1 MKVLSYNPNFYN
13 TASFGTNCRSY
24 IKDDKSIGTQTYMFR
39 EDLEWNDF
47 TNFITRHFRNKNKVN
62 IIQFA
67 SSDGSE
73 AYTQIINLLEKY
85 PKTADKFFPIQAY
98 DIDEEIVKASK
109 SGIINIDNTDKKN
122 FKTNNILFEKY
133 FTPSNKQLLIENDE
147 FSKISYTVSCK
158 VADTLTSRVNFNHGN
173 MFNIIKRIKDES
185 NTIVM
190 CRNIL
195 GYYTPKEVDQFL
207 DILSSK
213 LKSRSIF
220 VVGFHD
226 TKDRYF
232 DRLLQYKGFK
242 PVMENVYRRI

>member
-1 MKVLSYNPNFYN
+1 
-13 TASFGTNCRSY
+13 
-24 IKDDKSIGTQTYMFR
+24 MFR
-39 EDLEWNDF
+39 EDLDWDAF
-47 TNFITRHFRNKNKVN
+47 SNFITNHFKHKDNVN

-73 AYTQIINLLEKY
+73 AYTQIMSLLEKH
-85 PKTADKFFPIQAY
+85 PDNAEKFFPIQAY
-98 DIDEEIVKASK
+98 DIDKEIVNASK
-109 SGIINIDNTDKKN
+109 SGIINIDNTDKKTIKSN
-122 FKTNNILFEKY
+122 GILFEKY
-133 FTPSNKQLLIENDE
+133 FKDTCEHLSIENDN
-147 FSKISYTVSCK
+147 FSKILYKEKPYTKSYKVSP
-158 VADTLTSRVNFNHGN
+158 TLTSRVNFNLGN
-173 MFNIIKRIKDES
+173 MFNIVKNIKDNS

-213 LKSRSIF
+213 LKRGSIF
-220 VVGFHD
+220 VTGFHD

-242 PVMENVYRRI
+242 PIMENVYRRI